1 MPSKP
6 KKMGRPSIYTPELGA
21 EICRE
26 IAGGKSL
33 RTVCDLPG
41 MPNTVTVWR
50 WLGGG
55 ENAQPDFCKQYTRAC
70 VDRGHWLVEDALRI
84 ADEPAR
90 RVKGHM
96 DAAEVNKQRLQV
108 DTRKWFASKLVPKI
122 YGDRVQAEVSGPEG
136 GPVAIELTPVDWGK
150 LIQKVTGAAESV
162 PAAPEGESEGQSL
175 P

>member
-6 KKMGRPSIYTPELGA
+6 KKMGRPPIYTPELGE

-26 IAGGKSL
+26 IASGKSL
-33 RTVCDLPG
+33 RTVCEQKKMG
-41 MPNTVTVWR
+41 METVFR
-50 WLGGG
+50 WLRPS
-55 ENAQPDFCKQYTRAC
+55 EPNPEFREHYARAC
-70 VDRGHWLVEDALRI
+70 TDRGHALVEDALKISDAPVPRGKDGRMDN
-84 ADEPAR
+84 AAVQQAR
-90 RVKGHM
+90 LR
-96 DAAEVNKQRLQV
+96 V

-150 LIQKVTGAAESV
+150 LIQKVTGAPESV
-162 PAAPEGESEGQSL
+162 PADPEGESEGQSL